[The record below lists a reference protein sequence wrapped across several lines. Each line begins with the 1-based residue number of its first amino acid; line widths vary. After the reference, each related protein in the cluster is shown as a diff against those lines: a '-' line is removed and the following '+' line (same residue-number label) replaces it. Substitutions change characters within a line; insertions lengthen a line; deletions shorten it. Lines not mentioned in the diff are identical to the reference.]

1 MTLGEWLGQW
11 LGDITGTIRPN
22 TMTRYQGAVDQH
34 IKPYLGDKPISQ
46 VKGKDIQRPYE
57 TLTKRENRNTGEG
70 LSSGTVRGVH
80 SMLHKALGAAQQAS
94 VIPRNPVEEIKAP
107 KFSYKPKRVLTDA
120 RLDQFVEIVRQD
132 SVWYDIFYRE
142 LTTGL
147 RRGEICGLQWTDFDE
162 ADGTLRIRGTIHEE
176 RGGKLTP

>member
-22 TMTRYQGAVDQH
+22 TMTRYQGAV
-34 IKPYLGDKPISQ
+34 DKPISQ

-120 RLDQFVEIVRQD
+120 RLDQFMEIVRQD

>member
-1 MTLGEWLGQW
+1 
-11 LGDITGTIRPN
+11 
-22 TMTRYQGAVDQH
+22 
-34 IKPYLGDKPISQ
+34 
-46 VKGKDIQRPYE
+46 
-57 TLTKRENRNTGEG
+57 
-70 LSSGTVRGVH
+70 
-80 SMLHKALGAAQQAS
+80 MLHKALGAARQAS

-120 RLDQFVEIVRQD
+120 RLDQFMEIVRQD